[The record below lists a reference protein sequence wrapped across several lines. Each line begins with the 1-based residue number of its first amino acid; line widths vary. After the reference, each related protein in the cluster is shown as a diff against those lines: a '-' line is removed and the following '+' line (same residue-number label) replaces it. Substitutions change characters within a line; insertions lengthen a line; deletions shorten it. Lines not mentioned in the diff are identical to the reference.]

1 MLNLNPMTHLVISYQ
16 EVLFYIGPHGH
27 WRWLVALR
35 RRVRRSSSWR
45 ATSSSTGCA
54 TSFAEEVLTMTP
66 AIDVVNVSKV
76 YRRFARK
83 RQFATLK
90 SALLSGS
97 LIRDLQP
104 DETFPALR
112 GVSFQVPEGLHLR
125 GHRPQRIGQVDAAQV
140 RRRHHPAQRAARSP
154 STAASRR

>member
-1 MLNLNPMTHLVISYQ
+1 
-16 EVLFYIGPHGH
+16 
-27 WRWLVALR
+27 
-35 RRVRRSSSWR
+35 
-45 ATSSSTGCA
+45 
-54 TSFAEEVLTMTP
+54 MTP

-83 RQFATLK
+83 KQFATLK

-112 GVSFQVPEGLHLR
+112 GVSFQVPKGVHLR
-125 GHRPQRIGQVDAAQV
+125 RHRPERIRQVHAAQV
-140 RRRHHPAQRAARSP
+140 RRRHHAAQHRHHRP
-154 STAASRR
+154 WTAGSRR